1 MLLYAKL
8 GVISSWPNILFKAN
22 DSNKRE

>member
-8 GVISSWPNILFKAN
+8 GVISLWPNILFKAN